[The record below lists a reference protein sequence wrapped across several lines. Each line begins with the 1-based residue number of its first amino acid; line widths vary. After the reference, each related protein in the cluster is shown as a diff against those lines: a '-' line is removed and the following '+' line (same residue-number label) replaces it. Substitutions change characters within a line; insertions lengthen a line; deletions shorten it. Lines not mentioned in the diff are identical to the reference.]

1 MATHSS
7 ILAWRIPWTEEPSR
21 LWSIGLLKVG
31 HNWSDTVCTCCAD
44 ITSIM
49 KLSKSDFQFICCS
62 LYALQLLKSRR
73 HWERTPKL
81 QKWAKMKPVTKCNQ
95 KENIQTTVSYKS
107 IPRDYTV
114 QLFLKGKLIGYTERM
129 QLVIAKFSSA
139 GFTFFSDLCLF
150 SYFKIRWISHYKGT
164 LTYILYQV

>member
-1 MATHSS
+1 MVTHSS
-7 ILAWRIPWTEEPSR
+7 ILAWRIPWTEEPGR
-21 LWSIGLLKVG
+21 LWSIGLQRVG
-31 HNWSDTVCTCCAD
+31 HNWGDTACTRCAD
-44 ITSIM
+44 ITPIM
-49 KLSKSDFQFICCS
+49 KVTPLLKGDFQFICCS

-81 QKWAKMKPVTKCNQ
+81 QKWANMKPGTKCTQ

-129 QLVIAKFSSA
+129 QLIIAKFSSA
-139 GFTFFSDLCLF
+139 GFTFFLIYV
-150 SYFKIRWISHYKGT
+150 YF
-164 LTYILYQV
+164 LILK